1 MAKSNAYLISI
12 LIIISSLSSPSQG
25 LTIAGY
31 TINQVIIDDV
41 VYCRFN
47 GTPNPVSNATVYLTC
62 GGSTTRLVEVLTD
75 TYEGY
80 CALVAPENVLY
91 APLMLL
97 NIVRNGGLVE
107 VLKGFSHTTTRSRQF
122 DTWGQR
128 GGTGWSGP
136 KVLEVSRVRLGDFW
150 RDGPSG
156 LTKKLATRP
165 QLSERKG
172 ENLKLL
178 KLKFDASTA
187 MDLLDGFSAPPSST
201 DASPPCTNLS
211 LTSDLVAAPL
221 PTSSPQFPPSSSPE
235 LPVSTPSTVPEGPNG
250 TVPCVSDCVNGTGPH
265 GSDVVTCDNQ
275 SPPDTGATASASHDS
290 GITST
295 VCTNALLSI
304 TVPLQSSS
312 YPIAPPDP
320 VSFVPSLGSWAK
332 PLYFKP
338 SATPPEPSTPSGYDL
353 AIVGIQ
359 LAVMWPS
366 LNDEILNKPLKG
378 KQSSPSDREAAT
390 ELKADGTLRFP
401 WAARLSPQSRN
412 LYRVATPTYRLDG
425 TPEVYI
431 PSKLNV
437 PSVVSAAEISQSLQ
451 SDLEV
456 APPLFTVSSDV
467 SVDCQSTSNNT
478 LSPLVD
484 SQSTPIT
491 AAIMDSVPSNI
502 INKEVQTPSI
512 VDILT
517 TSLQK

>member
-1 MAKSNAYLISI
+1 
-12 LIIISSLSSPSQG
+12 
-25 LTIAGY
+25 
-31 TINQVIIDDV
+31 
-41 VYCRFN
+41 
-47 GTPNPVSNATVYLTC
+47 
-62 GGSTTRLVEVLTD
+62 
-75 TYEGY
+75 
-80 CALVAPENVLY
+80 
-91 APLMLL
+91 
-97 NIVRNGGLVE
+97 
-107 VLKGFSHTTTRSRQF
+107 
-122 DTWGQR
+122 
-128 GGTGWSGP
+128 
-136 KVLEVSRVRLGDFW
+136 
-150 RDGPSG
+150 
-156 LTKKLATRP
+156 
-165 QLSERKG
+165 
-172 ENLKLL
+172 
-178 KLKFDASTA
+178 

-290 GITST
+290 GISATMEK
-295 VCTNALLSI
+295 LLR
-304 TVPLQSSS
+304 
-312 YPIAPPDP
+312 
-320 VSFVPSLGSWAK
+320 FVPSLGSWAK

-338 SATPPEPSTPSGYDL
+338 SATPPEPSTPSGYDP

-359 LAVMWPS
+359 LAV
-366 LNDEILNKPLKG
+366 I
-378 KQSSPSDREAAT
+378 EAAT

-431 PSKLNV
+431 PSKVLRLGPGNKDEYIIGKFHRCSLPPGGLVHAVQREKDTSSSADIYLNNPLINGASLTAVSAHDIPLLHQMKELNV

-517 TSLQK
+517 TSLQVSEFESPSRFTVLEEVDEVESEHMSSLSLTRGGRETKPPIKFQNLEWKTMQGKGKRGRCGRGSSH